1 MVDDWGCCLLAN
13 SKSTAADIVRKYNQV
28 DGKQTIDAA
37 HKTRKTNNVED
48 NSSTL
53 PEKRRMDYRIKR
65 ETEDENVEE
74 RKRAIAFRK
83 VRELLLQNVS
93 RSGNLTFFSYTK
105 DLIKRFFQNPYTN
118 QNDIRE
124 VSRYLYRTS
133 TLYKKIIL
141 YHATL
146 PCYNYSVTV
155 KTDIIKEAD
164 YEKVMR
170 EYLKVIK
177 RLNSMNISKE
187 FINMMIYLI
196 RDGVYY
202 GYIYHFKEDGTFI
215 QALDPKYCKIVGK
228 NENGQYIVYFDASFF
243 AVGNNRI
250 FVESS
255 NPDDSTDTTGLWD
268 TVFIEGW
275 KAYQEDRKN
284 KRWFMLP
291 PERSMCAIANDD
303 TEALYPLPF
312 FTGIMIPLLDVL
324 DYEQL
329 TADKAILENYVLLV
343 SKIPLIDSDRVD
355 DFAVSLDIIQETQ
368 KLIDAAVPDLV
379 GTAYSP
385 MDLES
390 VTFDRTNSTNDVD
403 MISRSI
409 NNVFSQAGAAQL
421 VVSSGQSSNSIGL
434 KQAIAND
441 TATTFMM
448 LDKLAD
454 NFNYFIKRNM
464 TEHITFKIHKQTWYN
479 KDDYIKEKKD
489 AATLGAPAMD
499 YLTALDLS
507 PFEAWNM
514 LKFEELSGIKDLM
527 IPLRSSYST
536 SWRSNGDIDAN
547 TTKRAGGIYDPDN
560 GGRPIEDDISEKG
573 EEARDEGRVEGVL

>member
-1 MVDDWGCCLLAN
+1 MAN

-28 DGKQTIDAA
+28 DGNKSIGAA
-37 HKTRKTNNVED
+37 QKTKKKNEVED
-48 NSSTL
+48 NSSIL
-53 PEKRRMDYRIKR
+53 PDKKRMDYRIKR
-65 ETEDENVEE
+65 ESEDDNVEE

-93 RSGNLTFFSYTK
+93 RSGNLSFFSYTK
-105 DLIKRFFQNPYTN
+105 DLIKKFFQNPYTN
-118 QNDIRE
+118 QDNIRE

-141 YHATL
+141 YHASL
-146 PCYNYSVTV
+146 PTYNYTV
-155 KTDIIKEAD
+155 SIKTDIIREAD

-170 EYLKVIK
+170 EYQKVIK
-177 RLNSMNISKE
+177 RLNAIDIPKE
-187 FINMMIYLI
+187 FTNMMIYLI

-202 GYIYHFKEDGTFI
+202 GYIYHFKEDGSFI
-215 QALDPKYCKIVGK
+215 QALDPKYCKIIGK
-228 NENGQYIVYFDASFF
+228 NENGQFIVYFDASYF

-255 NPDDSTDTTGLWD
+255 NPDDPTDTTGLWD

-275 KAYQEDRKN
+275 KAYKNDRKN
-284 KRWFMLP
+284 SRWFMLP
-291 PERSMCAIANDD
+291 PEKSMCAIANDD
-303 TEALYPLPF
+303 SEALYPLPF

-355 DFAVSLDIIQETQ
+355 DFAVSLDIIKETQ

-390 VTFDRTNSTNDVD
+390 VTFDRSNSTNDVD

-409 NNVFSQAGAAQL
+409 NNVFSQAGASQL
-421 VVSSGQSSNSIGL
+421 VVSSGSSTNSIGL

-441 TATTFMM
+441 TATTFIMV
-448 LDKLAD
+448 DKLTD

-464 TEHITFKIHKQTWYN
+464 SEHITFKLHKQTWYN
-479 KDDYIKEKKD
+479 KDEYIKEKKD
-489 AATLGAPAMD
+489 AATLGAPALD
-499 YLTALDLS
+499 YLTSLDLT
-507 PFEAWNM
+507 PQEAWNM
-514 LKFEELSGIKDLM
+514 LRFENLSGIKDLM
-527 IPLRSSYST
+527 KPLMSSYST
-536 SWRSNGDIDAN
+536 SFRPNGDIDAN
-547 TTKRAGGIYDPDN
+547 TTKRSGGVYDPTPDST
-560 GGRPIEDDISEKG
+560 GGRPLEDDVSEKG
-573 EEARDEGRVEGVL
+573 EEARDEGRVEGVM